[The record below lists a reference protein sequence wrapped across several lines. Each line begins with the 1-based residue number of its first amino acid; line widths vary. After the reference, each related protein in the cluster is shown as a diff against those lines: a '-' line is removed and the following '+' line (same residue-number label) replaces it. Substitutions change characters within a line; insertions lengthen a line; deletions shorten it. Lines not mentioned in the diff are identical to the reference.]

1 MLTPRP
7 LALVPLLA
15 TALLLGG
22 CSLLPID
29 RAATPSAPAATP
41 APEGTVLPEDEVTYL
56 NQEEALLAA
65 TIVMTDYLLRSDAIR
80 HDGGEG
86 VEQLRPL
93 VSDALYAATV
103 AEATE
108 WQQQGLRQTGN
119 RVLEGSKL
127 NLTAQFGEDLSVD
140 SNHCIW
146 IGDVEFVNSAGD
158 VVEAFIDPPAVI
170 VRASVSFDGD
180 STGKI
185 ESLEQVAM
193 VDACE
198 NDAP

>member
-7 LALVPLLA
+7 LALAPLLA

-22 CSLLPID
+22 CSLLPAD
-29 RAATPSAPAATP
+29 RAATPSAPAAAP

-65 TIVMTDYLLRSDAIR
+65 TIVITDYLLRSDAIR

-93 VSDALYAATV
+93 VSDELYAATV
-103 AEATE
+103 TEATE
-108 WQQQGLRQTGN
+108 WQHQGLRQTGN
-119 RVLEGSKL
+119 RVLEASKL
-127 NLTAQFGEDLSVD
+127 NFTAQFGEDLSVD
-140 SNHCIW
+140 SKHCLW
-146 IGDVEFVNSAGD
+146 IGDIEFVSRSD
-158 VVEAFIDPPAVI
+158 EVVQNFIDPPAMI
-170 VRASVSFDGD
+170 VRAAVSFDGD

-193 VDACE
+193 VDSCQS
-198 NDAP
+198 DAP